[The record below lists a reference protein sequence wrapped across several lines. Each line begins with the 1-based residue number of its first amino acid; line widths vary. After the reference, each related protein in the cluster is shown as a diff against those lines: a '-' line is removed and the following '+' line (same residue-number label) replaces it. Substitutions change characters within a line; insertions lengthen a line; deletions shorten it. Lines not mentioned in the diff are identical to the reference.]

1 MSGIRAGTRL
11 QQLQDLRRQITIRI
25 EYARRNALPAGHLLD
40 LAAAVDDEIRAEGGT
55 PPPPAGFVVVRR
67 RRRPE
72 TRPRAPHTSDLLMA
86 QLGVTTPVVRAWA
99 VENGLLRP
107 GRRGRICAAVVEA
120 YAIHHQLDQI
130 TRKAG
135 TTP

>member
-1 MSGIRAGTRL
+1 MSGVRAGSRL
-11 QQLQDLRRQITIRI
+11 QQLQDLRRQVTIRI
-25 EYARRNALPAGHLLD
+25 EYARRNALPAAHLLD

-67 RRRPE
+67 SRT
-72 TRPRAPHTSDLLMA
+72 TRPPAPHTSDLLMA

-99 VENGLLRP
+99 IENGLLRP
-107 GRRGRICAAVVEA
+107 GKRGRIGAAVVEA
-120 YAIHHQLDQI
+120 YAQHHT